1 VNCLKRHGYSG
12 ALAPGMAV
20 AHATFNATVLLL
32 FLVPAFR

>member
-1 VNCLKRHGYSG
+1 MNCLKRHGHSG
-12 ALAPGMAV
+12 ALAPGMV